1 MARGW
6 KYWKCKLNLSHNWGQ
21 VSTEDGGHYVACL
34 DCAPPAVSSR
44 STTPGALGLGASTES
59 TSRWPR

>member
-34 DCAPPAVSSR
+34 DCGKEKLHLSDYEGR
-44 STTPGALGLGASTES
+44 
-59 TSRWPR
+59 